1 MAFSSIELAPSSY
14 RVTSM
19 VGYLAGKCQGR
30 DVLRF
35 DSSEKATDAART
47 LRARHPEIN
56 VSASY
61 DRVTISL
68 GTVK

>member
-1 MAFSSIELAPSSY
+1 MIPTLEITRQKP
-14 RVTSM
+14 RITGM
-19 VGYLAGKCQGR
+19 IHYLASRCQGR

-35 DSSEKATDAART
+35 DSSAQATDAART
-47 LRARHPEIN
+47 LRERHPEIN
-56 VSASY
+56 VAASY